1 MNGRD
6 PRFRVWRGLGI
17 KNLTYE
23 ECEEKF
29 RKPMPQQ
36 WSQPLESAIDVQA
49 MAANA
54 FQQLDDLVSM
64 GKKVV
69 DIMEDVFR
77 VANGLEEET
86 NEGDI
91 DGVA

>member
-1 MNGRD
+1 
-6 PRFRVWRGLGI
+6 
-17 KNLTYE
+17 
-23 ECEEKF
+23 
-29 RKPMPQQ
+29 MPQQ

>member
-1 MNGRD
+1 
-6 PRFRVWRGLGI
+6 
-17 KNLTYE
+17 
-23 ECEEKF
+23 
-29 RKPMPQQ
+29 
-36 WSQPLESAIDVQA
+36 